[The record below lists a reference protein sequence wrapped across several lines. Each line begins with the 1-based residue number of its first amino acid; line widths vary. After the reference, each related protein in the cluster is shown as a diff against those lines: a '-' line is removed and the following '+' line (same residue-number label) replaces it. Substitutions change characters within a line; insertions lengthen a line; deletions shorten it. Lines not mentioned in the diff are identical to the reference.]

1 MKNYDAFQ
9 MKLHNKPFLIRYYLI
24 KIQFIWMPYAILV
37 ILLATF
43 LWSGCGRVV
52 LGAGQKAKR
61 LVLQCIN
68 SVSSNPVEGR
78 TKI

>member
-24 KIQFIWMPYAILV
+24 KTQFIWMPYAILV

-43 LWSGCGRVV
+43 LWSGCDRVV
-52 LGAGQKAKR
+52 
-61 LVLQCIN
+61 
-68 SVSSNPVEGR
+68 
-78 TKI
+78 

>member
-24 KIQFIWMPYAILV
+24 KTQFIWKPYAILV

-43 LWSGCGRVV
+43 LWSGCGRVDI
-52 LGAGQKAKR
+52 R
-61 LVLQCIN
+61 LSDWCC
-68 SVSSNPVEGR
+68 SVSMV
-78 TKI
+78 